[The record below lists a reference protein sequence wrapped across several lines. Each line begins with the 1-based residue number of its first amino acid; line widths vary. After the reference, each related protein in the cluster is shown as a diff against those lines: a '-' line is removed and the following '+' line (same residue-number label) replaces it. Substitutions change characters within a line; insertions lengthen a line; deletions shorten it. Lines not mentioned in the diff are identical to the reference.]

1 VRRVRGRLAGLAG
14 LVGVVTA
21 VAPAAPAA
29 AHASRELPQAQLSAE
44 GAVATVELQ
53 LAADDAAY
61 LGELLGLLPE
71 GSMLAYLE
79 DAPTA
84 LPTDA
89 EVAAFS
95 ASEQLRSYL
104 LEHVVITQSGRA
116 CAGEALPAADFLTD
130 GAVVRFACPEILT
143 EASVRITVLHE
154 QDPAYRTFS
163 VDGTSQY
170 ALHSPRQP
178 EHPWDFT
185 LTAAREPVPPVL
197 WAGLGGVLLALAAL
211 LALVPRAARAR
222 ARSASLERR
231 V

>member
-1 VRRVRGRLAGLAG
+1 MA
-14 LVGVVTA
+14 LVTLGTPA
-21 VAPAAPAA
+21 VPAA
-29 AHASRELPQAQLSAE
+29 AHASRDLPQAQLSAE
-44 GAVATVELQ
+44 GSVATVELQ

-79 DAPTA
+79 DAPAT
-84 LPTDA
+84 LPSAA

-95 ASEQLRSYL
+95 SSEQLRSYL
-104 LEHVVITQSGRA
+104 LDHVVITQSGRA

-143 EASVRITVLHE
+143 QASVRITLLHE

-185 LTAAREPVPPVL
+185 LATAPEPVPTVL
-197 WAGLGGVLLALAAL
+197 WAGLGGVLLALVVL
-211 LALVPRAARAR
+211 LVVVSRGARAR
-222 ARSASLERR
+222 AASVSPERTS
-231 V
+231 

>member
-1 VRRVRGRLAGLAG
+1 VRRTRRGLAWLAG

-21 VAPAAPAA
+21 LAPAVPAA
-29 AHASRELPQAQLSAE
+29 GHASRELPQAQLSAE
-44 GAVATVELQ
+44 GPVATVELQ

-79 DAPTA
+79 DATTT

-95 ASEQLRSYL
+95 RSEQLRAYL

-116 CAGEALPAADFLTD
+116 CAGEALPAADFLHD

-143 EASVRITVLHE
+143 EASVRITLLHE

-185 LTAAREPVPPVL
+185 LAAAQDPVPPVL
-197 WAGLGGVLLALAAL
+197 WAGLAGVLVTLSAL
-211 LALVPRAARAR
+211 LVLVPRAARAR
-222 ARSASLERR
+222 TRSASRERSA
-231 V
+231 